1 VGALHYRANPADT
14 DCVTK
19 VRGLLTLRVCVGL
32 LIPLVL
38 AGCAGSSN
46 TASGENYPLVESTP
60 PELQP
65 PVTMPNGSVVR
76 LPVLPNTYE
85 TEPSASC
92 EREMATFHDGSRPTR
107 RPIVV
112 PPAPGLRAIAV
123 TEHRTRLEWSFRDL
137 PDDCRP
143 VVIRLSV
150 VAGKHPGATPTNQ
163 EVPISAVTGSTQITY
178 PDFLPSPDVAHAS
191 SYSRDGHRS
200 RTVSVLIRRSAD
212 TPADPPEPAPP
223 VTAPAGEPISC
234 DGRQTTV
241 DDPTGDVLA
250 YAPGSPPTRVPK
262 LTRALSGIDITRA
275 SVQVDGRAICA
286 VLVFA
291 KSPETRDFQLTL
303 NLHDTTTRSCCAALR
318 FRQTSGRHEVGRS
331 TLDAHG
337 YYRLE
342 PVQNAGASLR
352 GTTLVMTGTL
362 PALSAWPAA
371 KNVGWALT
379 TKYSPDKYG
388 PYYGDWLPRYEASG
402 EPIIRQRDGATVKPS
417 VNR

>member
-1 VGALHYRANPADT
+1 
-14 DCVTK
+14 VTK
-19 VRGLLTLRVCVGL
+19 VRGLLALRVGVGL
-32 LIPLVL
+32 IIPLVL
-38 AGCAGSSN
+38 TGCEGSTN
-46 TASGENYPLVESTP
+46 TGSGENYPLVESTP
-60 PELQP
+60 SELQP

-76 LPVLPNTYE
+76 QPSLPETYE

-92 EREMATFHDGSRPTR
+92 ERQIATFHDGSRPTR

-112 PPAPGLRAIAV
+112 PPVPGLRAFAV
-123 TEHRTRLEWSFRDL
+123 TKHRTRLEWSFRDL

-143 VVIRLSV
+143 AEIHLSV
-150 VAGKHPGATPTNQ
+150 VAGRHPGATPTT
-163 EVPISAVTGSTQITY
+163 ERVAMSAVTGSREITY
-178 PDFLPSPDVAHAS
+178 PDFLPPPDVAHAS
-191 SYSRDGHRS
+191 AYSRDGHRS

-212 TPADPPEPAPP
+212 TPADPPEPTPP
-223 VTAPAGEPISC
+223 ITAPAGEPISC

-241 DDPTGDVLA
+241 DDPAGDVLA
-250 YAPGSPPTRVPK
+250 YAPGSPPMRVPQ
-262 LTRALSGIDITRA
+262 LTRGLSGIDITRA
-275 SVQVDGRAICA
+275 SVQVDGRTVCA
-286 VLVFA
+286 TLVFA
-291 KSPETRDFQLTL
+291 KSPDTRDFQLTL

-337 YYRLE
+337 YSRLE
-342 PVQNAGASLR
+342 PVRNAGASLR

-379 TKYSPDKYG
+379 TKYSPNKYG

-402 EPIIRQRDGATVKPS
+402 EPIIRHRDGATVKPS